1 MNKLNGI
8 LLVIVVF
15 CSWSVV
21 TSQYVSRKLYGDM
34 QKEQKTAQQ
43 LEVEFG
49 QLQLEQST
57 WGAHAVIEKA
67 ASSRLNMHTP
77 DPRQIQVISPK
88 GGA

>member
-1 MNKLNGI
+1 MNRLNAI
-8 LLVIVVF
+8 LLLIVVVS
-15 CSWSVV
+15 SWSVV
-21 TSQYVSRKLYGDM
+21 TSTHVSRKLYSDL
-34 QKEQKTAQQ
+34 QKEQKSAQQ

-67 ASSRLNMHTP
+67 AGRLGMHTP
-77 DPRQIQVISPK
+77 DPRQIQVITSR